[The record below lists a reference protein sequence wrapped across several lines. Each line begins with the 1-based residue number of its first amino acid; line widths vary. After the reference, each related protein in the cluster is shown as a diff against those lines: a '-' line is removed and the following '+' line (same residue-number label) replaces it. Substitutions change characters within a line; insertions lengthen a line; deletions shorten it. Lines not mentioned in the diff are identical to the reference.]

1 MDSTGGLPM
10 NYLSDEET
18 PTFDEY
24 ASELQKQIP
33 EMWTPGKYHLPA
45 MRTCLW
51 RAEHACWQIRDL
63 HRVRT
68 YSRAKG
74 WMASV
79 EGRVHED
86 GRWPQDCNDSR
97 RIEHV
102 ASCRELLPWC

>member
-33 EMWTPGKYHLPA
+33 EMWTPGKYDLPA

-51 RAEHACWQIRDL
+51 LAVSMRAGRYEICTEFGRTVVQKAGWLLSKVEYTKMAGGRKIATIHAG
-63 HRVRT
+63 
-68 YSRAKG
+68 SN
-74 WMASV
+74 M
-79 EGRVHED
+79 
-86 GRWPQDCNDSR
+86 
-97 RIEHV
+97 
-102 ASCRELLPWC
+102 